1 LQPVGSPS
9 SGRTC
14 VRWHCDPDRARARNS
29 FSSADWTLAGY
40 SASFRRP
47 QPDGGS
53 HRCRS
58 PYRRAGCGRWTS
70 ASGVR
75 LPPYNP
81 RPGPRSGERRW
92 DGRNGLS
99 GHGSSS
105 CAHPASARSPAC
117 IPPFSAGGR
126 AVRPNRR
133 TVDQHFLRW
142 PAGTGQR
149 MEKLA
154 PYPFAGPADV
164 AIIERLARSVIRR
177 CIDPA
182 TARLENMDDPAD
194 HPLVIDT
201 RLPPRVARQMRRN
214 TRKLFVRKP
223 KAIPTHSQP
232 PSAANLESDN
242 HLAVNLFYGSGP

>member
-1 LQPVGSPS
+1 LQRVGSPS

-14 VRWHCDPDRARARNS
+14 VRWRCDPDRARARNS
-29 FSSADWTLAGY
+29 FSSADWTLAGC

-47 QPDGGS
+47 QAGGGS
-53 HRCRS
+53 RRCHN
-58 PYRRAGCGRWTS
+58 PCRRAGCGRRAS

-75 LPPYNP
+75 LPPCNP

-133 TVDQHFLRW
+133 TVDQYLLRW

-149 MEKLA
+149 LEKLD
-154 PYPFAGPADV
+154 PNPFAGPAHIAV
-164 AIIERLARSVIRR
+164 VERLARPVIRR
-177 CIDPA
+177 RIDPA
-182 TARLENMDDPAD
+182 AAGLQNMDDAAD
-194 HPLVIDT
+194 HPLIIDT
-201 RLPPRVARQMRRN
+201 RLTPCITWQMRFDP
-214 TRKLFVRKP
+214 RKLFVRKP
-223 KAIPTHSQP
+223 KIISIHSQP
-232 PSAANLESDN
+232 PSAGNLESDN
-242 HLAVNLFYGSGP
+242 QLAVNIIYGSGP